1 MSFLSLHL
9 HWENLR
15 QRYLRRKTTIYD
27 LSKMMARNVKLY
39 TIIDQFMKIF
49 KLIKRI
55 EVSAFILLLVI
66 GSNILFNITGCL
78 KN

>member
-15 QRYLRRKTTIYD
+15 QRYLRRKATIYD